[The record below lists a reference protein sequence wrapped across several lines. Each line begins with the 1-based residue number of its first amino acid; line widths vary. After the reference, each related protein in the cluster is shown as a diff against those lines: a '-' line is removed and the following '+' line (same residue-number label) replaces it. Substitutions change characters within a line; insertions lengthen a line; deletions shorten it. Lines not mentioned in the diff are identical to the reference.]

1 LKADDSLS
9 GFDGLIDKAADGT
22 NSVYTVV
29 VKNITLSADGD
40 LIEKA
45 RQIAKS
51 ECKTLNAAF
60 REWLEF
66 YTRRQGDIAGHR
78 ALMERL
84 KLIDAGGPYTRDEM
98 NVR

>member
-1 LKADDSLS
+1 
-9 GFDGLIDKAADGT
+9 
-22 NSVYTVV
+22 VYTVV

-45 RQIAKS
+45 RQVAKS
-51 ECKTLNAAF
+51 ERKTLNAAF

-66 YTRRQGDIAGHR
+66 YTRRQGDIAAYR

-84 KLIDAGGPYTRDEM
+84 KHIDAGGPYTRDEM
-98 NVR
+98 NER